1 MKKKLI
7 IILVLLLSCLIV
19 VSCDKESNNKEEKN
33 IVEEKLSKMT
43 LDEKIGQMMII
54 YYLKGEVDDT
64 LRNSLNKVKPG
75 GFILFKENIT
85 TYDDT
90 LKFIKEIKASSDI
103 PMFMSIDQEGGN
115 VQRLRALTDKPVS
128 NIPYM
133 ADVGL
138 VDDLTYTEEV
148 GNVIGE
154 ELRVFGVNMDFAPD
168 IDVLEVD
175 SNVIG
180 KRSFGSDASKVGLQG
195 LALAKGLEKNNII
208 PVYKH
213 FPGHG
218 CTSTDSHYDL
228 PVINKTKEELLIS
241 DLIPF
246 KSAIDNNAE
255 VIMIGHLAIPN
266 ITGDNTPASLSKE
279 LINDLLIK
287 ELGYKGL
294 VVTDALNMGALTNNY
309 TKDEIYVK
317 AINAGVNLLLM
328 PSGSVDALKSIKKSV
343 QNGLIS
349 EELIDNS
356 VRKILE
362 LKYSKIVDTYDEYLD
377 SSYLG
382 NDHHQEVLARVK

>member
-1 MKKKLI
+1 M
-7 IILVLLLSCLIV
+7 
-19 VSCDKESNNKEEKN
+19 
-33 IVEEKLSKMT
+33 EEKLSKMT

-54 YYLKGEVDDT
+54 FYRKGEVDDT

-85 TYDDT
+85 TYEDT
-90 LKFIKEIKASSDI
+90 LKLIKEIKASSDI

-115 VQRLRALTDKPVS
+115 VQRLKALTDKPVS
-128 NIPYM
+128 DIPYM

-138 VDDLTYTEEV
+138 VDDLEYTEAV
-148 GNVIGE
+148 GNVIGK
-154 ELRVFGVNMDFAPD
+154 ELRVFGINMDFAPD

-180 KRSFGSDASKVGLQG
+180 KRSFGSDANKVGEQG
-195 LALAKGLEKNNII
+195 LALAKGLEKTNII

-218 CTSTDSHYDL
+218 CTSTDSHYAL
-228 PVINKTKEELLIS
+228 PVINKTKEELLNS

-246 KSAIDNNAE
+246 KKVIENGAE

-266 ITGDNTPASLSKE
+266 ISGDNTPASLSKE

-287 ELGYKGL
+287 EMGFKGL

-309 TKDEIYVK
+309 TQDEVYVK
-317 AINAGVNLLLM
+317 AINAGVNILLM
-328 PSGSVDALKSIKKSV
+328 PPGSIDALKSIKKSV
-343 QNGLIS
+343 KDGLIS

-362 LKYSKIVDTYDEYLD
+362 LKYNKIQDTYDEYLD
-377 SSYLG
+377 SSVLG
-382 NDHHQEVLARVK
+382 SDYHQEVLSRIK